1 MRKAG
6 IRWRLGNEKIL
17 IKRNSSLEALSRL
30 VLEEG
35 RVSKAEDRENVPT
48 SWRSERK
55 QETRT
60 AGKDRKYCQTHDKI
74 LQGKEGR
81 SGGIAFRNN
90 V

>member
-35 RVSKAEDRENVPT
+35 RVSKAEDRESVST

-60 AGKDRKYCQTHDKI
+60 TGKGQRQEI
-74 LQGKEGR
+74 LPDT
-81 SGGIAFRNN
+81 
-90 V
+90 